1 MASSAPEFIPETD
14 HDETVPAPMLDVE
27 GRRHQIWPV
36 FSAAELRRLHRF
48 GSTRRYPDG
57 AAMIKAGSSDY
68 GMLVILSG
76 DIAISRHEGLGKS
89 SRMSQLGPG
98 QFVSEVAQLS
108 GRPALVNGH
117 AVGDVEVL
125 VISSESL
132 RALVVAEAE
141 IGERIVR
148 AMILRRVGLIE
159 NNSGGPVLVGPR
171 GNGNM
176 FHLQSFLSSNG
187 HPHTVLDP
195 ATDEA
200 AAALVAT
207 YQPAPGEWPL
217 VVCPDGVIMKNPSNA
232 DIGRC
237 LGMLPDLSGDKIFDV
252 LVVGAGPAG
261 LATAVYAAS
270 EGLSVLALEQRA
282 YGGQAGASARIEN
295 YLGFP
300 TGVSGRALAGRA
312 FVQAQKFGVE
322 IATPASAANLLCDS
336 YPLRLTLTDGSE
348 VRARTVVL
356 SCGARYRRPS
366 LANLKTYEGR
376 GVYYWA
382 SPIEAKLCKNEEI
395 ILVGGGNSAGQA
407 AVFLSRH
414 AAKVHMVIRGAGLA
428 ASMSAYLIDRIA
440 ATANIELH
448 THTEIVGLE
457 GDEDGLTG
465 ARWRNKQTGDECDC
479 DVRRVFLFV
488 GADPNTD
495 WLHDCAVAVDEQGF
509 IRTGFDVTRAECRA
523 MRQAGASPGKSS
535 GFPDDLPE
543 RAALETSVPGV
554 FAIGDV
560 RAGST
565 KRVAAAVGEGAAVVS
580 QIHAFLA
587 RLPAEV
593 AA

>member
-1 MASSAPEFIPETD
+1 MSASAPEFIPETTQD
-14 HDETVPAPMLDVE
+14 DPVQASSLDIQ
-27 GRRHQIWPV
+27 GRMHQISPV
-36 FSAAELRRLHRF
+36 FSEAELRRLQ
-48 GSTRRYPDG
+48 RYGKVCRYADG
-57 AAMIKAGSSDY
+57 ATLFEAGNSSF
-68 GMLVILSG
+68 GMLVILAG
-76 DIAISRHEGLGKS
+76 LVAVTRHEGLGRTS
-89 SRMSQLGPG
+89 LMREIGPG
-98 QFVSEVAQLS
+98 HFIAEVAQLS

-132 RALVVAEAE
+132 RALIVAEAE
-141 IGERIVR
+141 MGERIVR
-148 AMILRRVGLIE
+148 ALILRRVALIE
-159 NNSGGPVLVGPR
+159 VNSGGPVLVGPR
-171 GNGNM
+171 GNGNL

-195 ATDEA
+195 ASDAA
-200 AAALVAT
+200 AAALAER
-207 YQPAPGEWPL
+207 YQPTPQEWPL
-217 VVCPDGVIMKNPSNA
+217 VVCPDGKVMKNPGNA
-232 DIGRC
+232 ELGRC

-300 TGVSGRALAGRA
+300 TGISGRALAGRA
-312 FVQAQKFGVE
+312 YVQAQKFGVE

-336 YPLRLTLTDGSE
+336 WPLRVKLCDGTQ

-382 SPIEAKLCKNEEI
+382 SPIEAKLCKQEEI

-407 AVFLSRH
+407 AVFLSGH

-428 ASMSAYLIDRIA
+428 ASMSSYLIERIA
-440 ATANIELH
+440 ATPNITLH
-448 THTEIVGLE
+448 THTEIIALE
-457 GDEDGLTG
+457 GDDDGLTG
-465 ARWRNKQTGDECDC
+465 ARWRNKQTGEECDC
-479 DVRRVFLFV
+479 AVRRVFLFV

-523 MRQAGASPGKSS
+523 HGHGHTVSPA
-535 GFPDDLPE
+535 DLPE

-580 QIHAFLA
+580 QIHGFLA
-587 RLPAEV
+587 RLPAGS
-593 AA
+593 A